1 MSFIKVTDPKKREAL
16 IKDFI
21 ETRKRIK
28 DNFIARKVGE
38 IEYQRGLTK
47 LFKPV
52 TETQKTTAKEITEA
66 QKATAEK
73 ITSELLPIK
82 EGISGLSTAITQ
94 LPISP
99 IETEEDILPI
109 ETEKE
114 AVTFPAYPNVRMA
127 EEEITNLGPIAQEFL
142 SYPFSDENI
151 DILFGLNNKNAEKRF
166 KIGDKFMTF
175 DGDDVIVEG
184 DRYKGTP
191 GFWSLIVSK
200 SPDLGDYTTDDLK
213 EYRRVLIETN
223 AIFNNDD
230 PTQTSA
236 KKGNFQGSKW
246 KNIIKPIWE
255 DIKPKPTGK
264 GGKGGKGE
272 KGGRKKRQEDPQP
285 STSGTGLTI
294 LPNDPNALIERFD
307 LLLASQNAGHTGVR
321 NELVSIF
328 DELKRQGVIN
338 TNTYKILN
346 SIIKK

>member
-1 MSFIKVTDPKKREAL
+1 MSFIKIKDPRKREAL

-28 DNFIARKVGE
+28 DNFVAKKVGE
-38 IEYQRGLTK
+38 SEYQSGLTK

-52 TETQKTTAKEITEA
+52 TETQKATAKEITEA
-66 QKATAEK
+66 QKTATEK
-73 ITSELLPIK
+73 ITSELLPIT
-82 EGISGLSTAITQ
+82 EGISDLSTTITQ
-94 LPISP
+94 PP
-99 IETEEDILPI
+99 ILPI
-109 ETEKE
+109 EMEKE
-114 AVTFPAYPNVRMA
+114 AVTFPAYPNVRMT
-127 EEEITNLGPIAQEFL
+127 EKEKTNLGPIATHFL
-142 SYPFSDENI
+142 SYPFSNENI
-151 DILFGLNNKNAEKRF
+151 DVQFGLKNKNKEKKF
-166 KIGDKFMTF
+166 KIGDKSVIL

-184 DRYKGTP
+184 NKYEGTP

-200 SPDLGDYTTDDLK
+200 NPGSDDYTVDDLEK
-213 EYRRVLIETN
+213 YRDLLIRTN
-223 AIFNNDD
+223 AIFLNNN
-230 PTQTSA
+230 PTQNRA
-236 KKGNFQGSKW
+236 KGNFQGPKW

-264 GGKGGKGE
+264 GGKGGKG
-272 KGGRKKRQEDPQP
+272 RKKRQEDPTP

>member
-1 MSFIKVTDPKKREAL
+1 MSFIKIKDPRRREEL
-16 IKDFI
+16 IKDLI

-28 DNFIARKVGE
+28 DNFVARKVGE
-38 IEYQRGLTK
+38 TEYQRGLTK

-52 TETQKTTAKEITEA
+52 TETQKATAKEITEA
-66 QKATAEK
+66 QKTATEK

-82 EGISGLSTAITQ
+82 EGISDLSTTITQ
-94 LPISP
+94 LPIPP
-99 IETEEDILPI
+99 IEM
-109 ETEKE
+109 EKE
-114 AVTFPAYPNVRMA
+114 AITFPAYPNVRMT
-127 EEEITNLGPIAQEFL
+127 EEEKTNLGPIASEFL
-142 SYPFSDENI
+142 SYPFSNENI
-151 DILFGLNNKNAEKRF
+151 DVLFGLNNKNAEKRF
-166 KIGDKFMTF
+166 KIGDKFVTF
-175 DGDDVIVEG
+175 DGNDVIVEG

-200 SPDLGDYTTDDLK
+200 NPDSVDYTADDFEK
-213 EYRRVLIETN
+213 YKRVLIKTN
-223 AIFNNDD
+223 AIFLNND
-230 PTQTSA
+230 PTQNRA
-236 KKGNFQGSKW
+236 KGNFQGNKW
-246 KNIIKPIWE
+246 KIIKPIWE

-264 GGKGGKGE
+264 GGKGGKGR
-272 KGGRKKRQEDPQP
+272 RKLQEDPTP

-338 TNTYKILN
+338 MNTYKILN